1 MIDTSKIDQDLRMYL
16 QLYMKLIF
24 ELPIHNN
31 DVTYSHDEVV
41 RELNKNLL
49 EFDASIGIDGGEFDF
64 GVYPQY
70 AWIWMKVCHAQCK
83 IKIKLFKL

>member
-1 MIDTSKIDQDLRMYL
+1 MIDTNKIDKSLRKYL

-24 ELPIHNN
+24 ELPIHND
-31 DVTYSHDEVV
+31 DVVLTHDEVV
-41 RELNKNLL
+41 REINKNLL

-70 AWIWMKVCHAQCK
+70 TWIYMKVL
-83 IKIKLFKL
+83 IFF